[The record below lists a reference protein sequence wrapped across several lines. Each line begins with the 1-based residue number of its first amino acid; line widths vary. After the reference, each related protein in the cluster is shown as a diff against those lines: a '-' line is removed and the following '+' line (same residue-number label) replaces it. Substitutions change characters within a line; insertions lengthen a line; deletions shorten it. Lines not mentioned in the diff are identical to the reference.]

1 MLTHSTAAV
10 DPECL
15 FACDLSPH
23 VHVQY
28 SNTGC
33 QSLLLNFNTV
43 AMRILARSCK
53 ICRAAF
59 AKFGM
64 PLLRKLILS

>member
-43 AMRILARSCK
+43 AMRILARS
-53 ICRAAF
+53 
-59 AKFGM
+59 
-64 PLLRKLILS
+64 